1 MATDPRQHPLRCQC
15 GTCKTPFAFVQNGA
29 LVIVAR
35 HNGEKHTNILPLTQV
50 VQLLQQEGAV

>member
-1 MATDPRQHPLRCQC
+1 
-15 GTCKTPFAFVQNGA
+15 
-29 LVIVAR
+29 VIVAR